1 MNSIFLTTAIIL
13 FPLWAPLWN
22 DHPFTSQDLDETML
36 PSFTAE
42 MLREADVY
50 LQDSDLTM
58 KENFLRIL
66 VSHQVPQA
74 RALVLKQLSREKD
87 IRLIAMIL
95 RMLPPGDDLSPALL
109 EPYLQSESPIV
120 VESAIRL
127 YATLP
132 NAKPDK
138 LLPFLSSSLE
148 ANPISPAV
156 RLAAWQSF
164 ASRQDFAEYLGAR
177 VCMFQGDALPEVR
190 MLALLVALK
199 QKTVA
204 PLLAE
209 WVQKVA
215 DGDDSLAKLALATI
229 PRREFKP
236 QTATLSAS
244 PETAL
249 RLRLTENLNGDFL
262 DLLPALCHD
271 QSPAVRTAAMATI
284 GRLVS
289 PENANGLANLLFP
302 ALEDTTNQV
311 RTSAHDA
318 LAIAMQKCP
327 ELHDQALAILTS
339 RDQPPSELTR
349 LGLYE
354 LVRAPEAIIAL
365 MATETHPEN
374 LVAAINSLRL
384 SAEPGTCGEVLIPLT
399 KHVAPTVREAAAK
412 AIGYLR
418 VPGAEKSLIAL
429 ASLNEPLP
437 VRIAA
442 YEAMGRNPSL
452 AYSKCLLTC
461 LEKTGKTVFEERAAA
476 AWSCGHLLAQ
486 NNDELEDHIIP
497 LAQQMFI
504 QCTRPVV
511 PMMGMMSFDD
521 NTVIANCLYALGNLK
536 RNYHHDEIIS
546 LANRV
551 IATYNNPP
559 EGAQEQAAPG
569 QEQPPCSDLTYSLA
583 HQLFQELNGEQPE
596 RRRHASYNVSLP
608 CQRYQE

>member
-22 DHPFTSQDLDETML
+22 DHPFTRKELDETML
-36 PSFTAE
+36 PAFTAE
-42 MLREADVY
+42 MLNEADVY
-50 LQDSDLTM
+50 LQDSDLAM

-95 RMLPPGDDLSPALL
+95 RMLPPGNDLSPALL
-109 EPYLQSESPIV
+109 EPYLQSESPLV
-120 VESAIRL
+120 VESAISL

-138 LLPFLSSSLE
+138 LLPFLSSVLE
-148 ANPISPAV
+148 GNHISPAV
-156 RLAAWQSF
+156 RLAAWRSF
-164 ASRQDFAEYLGAR
+164 ASRQDYAEFLGVR
-177 VCMFQGDALPEVR
+177 VCLFQDDALPEVR

-199 QKTVA
+199 QQTVA
-204 PLLAE
+204 PQLTD

-229 PRREFKP
+229 PRRELKH
-236 QTATLSAS
+236 QIATLSAS

-262 DLLPALCHD
+262 DLLPALCRD
-271 QSPAVRTAAMATI
+271 QSPAVRTAAMTTI
-284 GRLVS
+284 GKLVS

-302 ALEDTTNQV
+302 ALEDATNQV
-311 RTSAHDA
+311 RTAAHDA

-339 RDQPPSELTR
+339 REQPPSELTR

-354 LVRAPEAIIAL
+354 LVRAPEEVKAL

-399 KHVAPTVREAAAK
+399 KHAAPTVREAAAK

-452 AYSKCLLTC
+452 EYSKCLLTC
-461 LEKTGKTVFEERAAA
+461 LEKTGKTVFEERAVA
-476 AWSCGHLLAQ
+476 AWSCGHLLAR
-486 NNDELEDHIIP
+486 NNDEIEDHIIP

-504 QCTRPVV
+504 QCTKPVV

-521 NTVIANCLYALGNLK
+521 ISVIANCLYALGNLK

-551 IATYNNPP
+551 IATFNITS
-559 EGAQEQAAPG
+559 EKAQEKAAPG
-569 QEQPPCSDLTYSLA
+569 QELPPCSDLTYSLA

-596 RRRHASYNVSLP
+596 RQRHATYNVSLP
-608 CQRYQE
+608 CQRYHE